1 MVCSPFLVLQ
11 SKYIQSHGRKLLPR
25 PPRNQGQSKQYHQL
39 KQLCNKKR
47 SPRWQFDLNYQRG
60 LLSLFCACSEVRITP
75 HHENGLLHLHL
86 GWYSI
91 FPSETA
97 ETLAAARVSVVAS
110 FLATLVGPSD
120 WIRTSGLLNPIQA
133 RYQTSPHPE
142 TAARFRRLDYITT
155 FRGEMQAFFS
165 IFLSFFLGL
174 RPSCPPARACAPGS
188 SVP

>member
-1 MVCSPFLVLQ
+1 MRKFFLRNHLKYTLLYLNLPSGNNAFNPQVLYIGTCGFAHLSAGGAGTSLGQ
-11 SKYIQSHGRKLLPR
+11 NVGSVKDVWQRRWPASMNTSHSKR
-25 PPRNQGQSKQYHQL
+25 PS
-39 KQLCNKKR
+39 
-47 SPRWQFDLNYQRG
+47 
-60 LLSLFCACSEVRITP
+60 
-75 HHENGLLHLHL
+75 
-86 GWYSI
+86 
-91 FPSETA
+91 
-97 ETLAAARVSVVAS
+97 
-110 FLATLVGPSD
+110 TLVDGLFDGPSD